1 MLAHKFNILHKGI
14 GALVVDTQNKIFV
27 HKRSKMKKVFPSM
40 LDMFIGLKK
49 SCTYILK
56 KQQMKLFYIFLMSQ
70 ILSYVICLFIG
81 GVSGVDE
88 LPVETLRR
96 EINEEIGVELFKQET
111 ADELF
116 KAYTKVNSRTHRNL
130 FFKSHR
136 LSAAISNSSVL
147 SDSNDVI
154 NGTDLEIEYQNFKN
168 DEMKRRTSI
177 VPGNQIYKLGRTI
190 CQTNYNHCLVD
201 IYCVAMDDVSSQSIA
216 FRDGEIESGE
226 WLSFSELIQKLS
238 DGGRQKFVPDGLQVW
253 DALVLNKLEKE

>member
-1 MLAHKFNILHKGI
+1 
-14 GALVVDTQNKIFV
+14 
-27 HKRSKMKKVFPSM
+27 
-40 LDMFIGLKK
+40 
-49 SCTYILK
+49 
-56 KQQMKLFYIFLMSQ
+56 MS
-70 ILSYVICLFIG
+70 G
-81 GVSGVDE
+81 EDE

-96 EINEEIGVELFKQET
+96 EINEEIGVELFKQEP

-136 LSAAISNSSVL
+136 LSAAVNSSNASAC
-147 SDSNDVI
+147 SDSINAI
-154 NGTDLEIEYQNFKN
+154 NGTDLEMEYQNFKD
-168 DEMKRRTSI
+168 DEMKKRASI

-201 IYCVAMDDVSSQSIA
+201 IYCVTMDDVSSQSIA

-253 DALVLNKLEKE
+253 DALILNKLERE